1 MTQMDR
7 VTRNENAVNRVLFV
21 CTGNIFRSLTAEYA
35 LRAELSRTGS
45 LIVVESAGTE
55 DFPHVVKPM
64 VSDYLRSRGLDVYAH
79 RRRTLTPAMLA
90 ADLVVA
96 MSTEHVTTLREEFG
110 FDAPLFTTACGL
122 DDEPLPDVDE
132 AVVDYTS
139 NPRAVE
145 AHVRATIDR
154 IIGLTPRLA
163 GRLTMPSRACAH
175 QEASIPF
182 EMRPPK

>member
-1 MTQMDR
+1 MTR
-7 VTRNENAVNRVLFV
+7 EGRAVNQVLFV

-35 LRAELSRTGS
+35 LRAELRRRNGGR
-45 LIVVESAGTE
+45 IVVESAGTE
-55 DFPHVVKPM
+55 DFPHVVNPI
-64 VSDYLRSRGLDVYAH
+64 VSHYLNLKGLDVRAH

-96 MSTEHVTTLREEFG
+96 MSTEHVSTLRDQFG
-110 FDAPLFTTACGL
+110 YAAPLFTTACGL

-132 AVVDYTS
+132 AVADHTS

-154 IIGLTPRLA
+154 IIELTPRLA
-163 GRLTMPSRACAH
+163 ARLTIPLQSSPS
-175 QEASIPF
+175 
-182 EMRPPK
+182 